1 MDRQAWLRKIPK
13 TDEVLNQMTALGDL
27 NTYNE
32 DLIKTE
38 VRRVLQELRETI
50 LGDEQQT
57 DFSQR
62 LTFEYIRQ
70 TVLDQC
76 LQMVSL
82 QLRRVINGTGVVLHT
97 NLGRSPL
104 GDYAKEALWE
114 MAQGYSNLEMDLST
128 GKRGSRYDHM
138 KNLLLRLTGAEDAL
152 VVNNNA
158 GAVLLVLSAIAKG
171 KEVIISRGELVEI
184 GGSFRVPEVME
195 QSGAKLVEVGATN
208 KAYVGDYESA
218 LTDNTGALLKVHQ
231 SNFKIVGFT
240 HEASMEEL
248 VELARAHN
256 LPLIND
262 LGSGLLVDLEIEGFP
277 AEPTV
282 QQAIA
287 AGCDVVTFSG
297 DKLLGGAQAG
307 IIAGN
312 RQWIRLIEKHPLT
325 RALRVDKLTLC
336 ALEATLIQYLDPIKA
351 KEKIPALRMM
361 TESHQSLESRGV
373 QLLEELTLV
382 NHPQSKIL
390 IDIVP
395 GVSQVGGGAY
405 PTVEMESRLIRFRS
419 ASEEIHQFERFLRS
433 QRPAIMGRMQDNS
446 LLLDIRTIFE
456 HDYSDIRQAFR
467 AWITLQNQE

>member
-171 KEVIISRGELVEI
+171 K
-184 GGSFRVPEVME
+184 
-195 QSGAKLVEVGATN
+195 
-208 KAYVGDYESA
+208 
-218 LTDNTGALLKVHQ
+218 
-231 SNFKIVGFT
+231 
-240 HEASMEEL
+240 
-248 VELARAHN
+248 
-256 LPLIND
+256 
-262 LGSGLLVDLEIEGFP
+262 
-277 AEPTV
+277 
-282 QQAIA
+282 
-287 AGCDVVTFSG
+287 
-297 DKLLGGAQAG
+297 
-307 IIAGN
+307 
-312 RQWIRLIEKHPLT
+312 
-325 RALRVDKLTLC
+325 
-336 ALEATLIQYLDPIKA
+336 
-351 KEKIPALRMM
+351 
-361 TESHQSLESRGV
+361 
-373 QLLEELTLV
+373 
-382 NHPQSKIL
+382 
-390 IDIVP
+390 
-395 GVSQVGGGAY
+395 
-405 PTVEMESRLIRFRS
+405 
-419 ASEEIHQFERFLRS
+419 
-433 QRPAIMGRMQDNS
+433 
-446 LLLDIRTIFE
+446 
-456 HDYSDIRQAFR
+456 
-467 AWITLQNQE
+467 